1 VIRTQGYGT
10 ASLSRYDFCRGDG
23 RLGLYRQTQT
33 KTEAKASSVLL
44 VKAARLLDVRSGHYI
59 ENMAI
64 LIKGDRVKEARKR
77 RRSGGARAEDRE
89 SD

>member
-1 VIRTQGYGT
+1 MVRRAFLVTIFAGATGVW
-10 ASLSRYDFCRGDG
+10 ASIAK
-23 RLGLYRQTQT
+23 TQT
-33 KTEAKASSVLL
+33 ETEAKASSVVL

-64 LIKGDRVKEARKR
+64 LIEGDSVKEARKR

>member
-1 VIRTQGYGT
+1 MVRRAFLVTIFAGATGVW
-10 ASLSRYDFCRGDG
+10 ASIAK
-23 RLGLYRQTQT
+23 TQT
-33 KTEAKASSVLL
+33 ETEAKASSVVL

-64 LIKGDRVKEARKR
+64 LIEGDRVKEARKR

>member
-1 VIRTQGYGT
+1 MVRRAFLVTIFAGATGVW
-10 ASLSRYDFCRGDG
+10 ASIAK
-23 RLGLYRQTQT
+23 TQT
-33 KTEAKASSVLL
+33 ETEAKASSVVL